1 MAGGLAG
8 AGVAVV
14 GGDGRQVM
22 VAQVLAERAA
32 WVRTY
37 GLANIPPDAP
47 LFPAASLTE
56 AVDGARVTV
65 FPIGGI
71 SAEGR
76 VGSNA
81 GVEIKIGPEFFALL
95 PASAVVAAGSLPPHL
110 KAAAAAHGVKVVEYA
125 ERDEIAIPNAIP
137 TAEGAIQLAMEHTP
151 FTIDGS
157 ACLVL
162 GYGRVA
168 RALTQRLLALG
179 ARVTVAA
186 RNPRQLE
193 EAAAAGALGRPLSR
207 LAEEIR
213 KAEIVFNTI
222 PAPVLTAGIL
232 EQAPAQVLVIDLAS
246 APWGTDFDAAAR
258 LGIKAFPAPGLP
270 GKVAPYTAGKILATH
285 LPGLIEEACARPE

>member
-8 AGVAVV
+8 TGIAVV

-22 VAQVLAERAA
+22 VAQALAKKAA
-32 WVRTY
+32 WVKTC
-37 GLANIPPDAP
+37 GLAGVPPGAS
-47 LFPAASLTE
+47 LFPVASLAE
-56 AVDGARVTV
+56 AIDGAGVVV
-65 FPIGGI
+65 FPISGVNAGGI
-71 SAEGR
+71 

-81 GVEIKIGPEFFALL
+81 GVEIKIGPEFFAQL
-95 PASAVVAAGSLPPHL
+95 PVSSVVATGSLPRPL
-110 KAAAAAHGVKVVEYA
+110 QEAAAAHGIKVLEYA

-157 ACLVL
+157 TCLVL

-168 RALTQRLLALG
+168 RALTKRLVALG
-179 ARVTVAA
+179 ARVTVVA

-193 EAAAAGALGRPLSR
+193 EAAAAGASRRALFLLG
-207 LAEEIR
+207 EEIR

-232 EQAPAQVLVIDLAS
+232 EEAPSRLLIIDLAS
-246 APWGTDFDAAAR
+246 EPWGTHLDAAER
-258 LGIKAFPAPGLP
+258 KGIKPFPAQGLP
-270 GKVAPYTAGKILATH
+270 GKVAPETAGNLATH
-285 LPGLIEEACARPE
+285 LPGLIEEACARPD